1 MKIMFVIHSLHCGGA
16 ERATTGLANFW
27 AATGEDVSILTNSD
41 RETDFYCVDHRVKRI
56 TLMGDLQN
64 AQSLGGIVANIKRIF
79 TLRKIIKKLKPD
91 VCIGMMTHNAVLVAI
106 SRIGLPGKYFGSE
119 RVHPPKYPLGV
130 FWEFLRCHAYKT
142 LDCVVVLSTST
153 AKWLAKNTN
162 VRNIEVIQNAVQW
175 PLPLSTPIVEP
186 STKLKSERK
195 IILSVGRFHHQK
207 GFDLLLDAFGGI
219 ADEFPDWDLCILGD
233 GPLLEQFQKQK
244 HQLRT
249 KSQIFYPGRVGNL
262 TDWYTRADI
271 FVLPSRFEGFP
282 NALVEAMSYGLPVVS
297 ADCLTGPADL
307 IHDDINGVLV
317 APENVQ
323 ALQAGLLRT
332 MSSVRLRARLGG
344 NAITVRMDLS
354 IQKVSEKWMNLFK
367 A

>member
-1 MKIMFVIHSLHCGGA
+1 MKIMFVIQSLHCGGA

-27 AATGEDVSILTNSD
+27 AAAGKEVSILTNSG
-41 RETDFYCVDHRVKRI
+41 RETDFYSVDHCVKRI
-56 TLMGDLQN
+56 TLMDDLQN
-64 AQSLGGIVANIKRIF
+64 VPPSSGIVANIKRIF
-79 TLRKIIKKLKPD
+79 ALRKIIKKVEPD
-91 VCIGMMTHNAVLVAI
+91 ISIGMMTHSAVLVAI
-106 SRIGLPGKYFGSE
+106 SRIGLPGKYIGSE
-119 RVHPPKYPLGV
+119 RVHPPKYPLGF
-130 FWEFLRCHAYKT
+130 FWEFLRSHAYKT
-142 LDCVVVLSTST
+142 LDCIVVLSKPT
-153 AKWLAKNTN
+153 AEWVAKNTN
-162 VRNIEVIQNAVQW
+162 TKNIEIIPNAVQW
-175 PLPLSTPIVEP
+175 PLPLSKPVVEP
-186 STKLKSERK
+186 SAKLKSERK

-244 HQLRT
+244 HQLRI

-282 NALVEAMSYGLPVVS
+282 NALVEAMSHGLPVIS

-307 IHDDINGVLV
+307 IHNDINGILV
-317 APENVQ
+317 PPEDVE
-323 ALQAGLLRT
+323 ALQAALFRT
-332 MSSVRLRARLGG
+332 MSENRLRDRLGD
-344 NAITVRMDLS
+344 NAKRVRMDLS
-354 IQKVSEKWMNLFK
+354 IQKVSKKWMSLFK